1 MARARRLGKT
11 GVLGAF
17 EELVLLALLHQE
29 ERASPVSI
37 RRDLATRLG
46 SDVAMG
52 AVYATLDRLVT
63 KKMARESDIRVAPSG
78 PGRPRTY
85 YRILP
90 DGLAALDQTRRLRQT
105 MWHGISLPVGA
116 RRRTIT

>member
-1 MARARRLGKT
+1 MSRGEHLGE
-11 GVLGAF
+11 F
-17 EELVLLALLHQE
+17 EQIVLLAV
-29 ERASPVSI
+29 A
-37 RRDLATRLG
+37 RLG
-46 SDVAMG
+46 REGYGVTVRQEIQERTGRTVAVG

-116 RRRTIT
+116 RRRTIA